1 MKLNI
6 FFVSVVIILLAYFAG
21 IRVASQKC
29 KTQITELKLVG
40 QLDINKTMDEINEK
54 TFNTSVRDIRRILHE
69 KYTIAD

>member
-1 MKLNI
+1 MKLNV

-21 IRVASQKC
+21 TRVASQKC
-29 KTQITELKLVG
+29 KTRITELKLVG